1 MAQEPRACLKQNDDN
16 IERNPD
22 NEDMV
27 EICRAMLM
35 LVTMSMLM

>member
-1 MAQEPRACLKQNDDN
+1 MAPEARACLKQNDDN